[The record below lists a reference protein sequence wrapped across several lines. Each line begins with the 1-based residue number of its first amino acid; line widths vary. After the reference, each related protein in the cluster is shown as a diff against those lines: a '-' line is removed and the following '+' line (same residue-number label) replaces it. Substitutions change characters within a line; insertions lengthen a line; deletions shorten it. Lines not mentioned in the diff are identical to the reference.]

1 MYKTKDPYTFSR
13 YANLQVGSTTIG
25 SAELEY
31 QVTLYDDLQVSDF
44 TSVTQSKKRKY
55 LVSCTQGVK
64 IYNPDGTVLSP
75 DQNLSSYND
84 YPAMLNSTIS
94 VQKANGIQFALLDY
108 SPKTVNTQVQESGST
123 GNSSGQTTESSTSN
137 TIGSSVSQTNSYSA
151 SVSTGSNFG
160 SSAEFTH
167 STTVTN
173 ERSATNTAGRT
184 ASNNSDIS
192 NSASMSIKDWGGYAL
207 VDPNAMA
214 PSFTFGQEYPWNAID
229 CRKTTGEPNPYN
241 NDQVQVVVPSSML
254 LRLYDGV
261 SLYPPSQL
269 SMFGIN
275 FVMMSDWVIV
285 IDDGTSEEVAL
296 NHVFNYFTASHML
309 ATANGSD
316 TVNVYLD
323 KQPARLGSDESL
335 STTINL
341 LLMALD
347 PVNTNTAAAIIGFF
361 PGKFIQAPSPA
372 TSGAAP
378 VPFKVA
384 STSNDLAIYDTSAYP
399 SPCDAGAGFKSTE
412 LGLTAAFA
420 ANCTQLQ
427 MTMYF
432 KVVDSTSDYS
442 LYIKH
447 WKTGDVGVKLTFV
460 INGDSTNP
468 IVQYVDAPLAEGGD
482 ANLLSAVLRS
492 QNFTSVYFYDFLQL
506 GLNSV
511 QVTIEPI
518 GGQYV
523 SGSNYQVRAVSIEK
537 S

>member
-1 MYKTKDPYTFSR
+1 MYKVKDPYTYSR
-13 YANLQVGSTTIG
+13 YVKLQVGETTIG
-25 SAELEY
+25 SAELQY
-31 QVTLYDDLQVSDF
+31 QVTLYDDLQMSGSAAVN
-44 TSVTQSKKRKY
+44 QSKNRKY
-55 LVSCTQGVK
+55 MVSCTQGVK

-75 DQNLSSYND
+75 DENLTSYND
-84 YPAMLNSTIS
+84 YPAMLNSTMSI
-94 VQKANGIQFALLDY
+94 QKATGIQFALLDY
-108 SPKTVNTQVQESGST
+108 SPKTVNTQVQQSGST

-151 SVSTGSNFG
+151 SVSTGNNFG
-160 SSAEFTH
+160 STAEFTH
-167 STTVTN
+167 ATTVTN
-173 ERSATNTAGRT
+173 ERSTTNMAGRSATN
-184 ASNNSDIS
+184 SSDIQ

-207 VDPNAMA
+207 VDPNAMS

-229 CRKTTGEPNPYN
+229 CRKTTGEPNPNN

-275 FVMMSDWVIV
+275 FVMMSDWVV
-285 IDDGTSEEVAL
+285 VVNDGISEEVAL
-296 NHVFNYFTASHML
+296 SHVFNYFTASHML
-309 ATANGSD
+309 ATSGSSE
-316 TVNVYLD
+316 TVKVYLD

-335 STTINL
+335 NTTINL

-347 PVNTNTAAAIIGFF
+347 PVNTNTAAAIVGFF
-361 PGKFIQAPSPA
+361 PGKFIQSPA
-372 TSGAAP
+372 QATADAAP
-378 VPFKVA
+378 VPFKVV
-384 STSNDLAIYDTSAYP
+384 STSNDLAIYDTTTYP
-399 SPCDAGAGFKSTE
+399 SPCDAGAGFTSSE

-420 ANCTQLQ
+420 ANCTKLQ

-432 KVVDSTSDYS
+432 KVVDTTADYT

-447 WKTGDVGVKLTFV
+447 WKTGSTGVKLTFV
-460 INGDSTNP
+460 INGDTANP
-468 IVQYVDAPLAEGGD
+468 IVHYVDAPMAEGGD
-482 ANLLSAVLRS
+482 VNLLSVVLRS

-511 QVTIEPI
+511 QITIEPI
-518 GGQYV
+518 GGSYV
-523 SGSNYQVRAVSIEK
+523 SGSNYQVRAVSIEN